1 MRYIYM
7 VWKHEGD
14 TYSIAH
20 DLGADDW
27 TAKEV
32 ADWMWRELD
41 EPLYPTFAFEEISK
55 ERYDWYARRKLTT
68 ANFN

>member
-41 EPLYPTFAFEEISK
+41 EPLYPTFAFLSI
-55 ERYDWYARRKLTT
+55 D
-68 ANFN
+68 FVG